1 MCIEFTLSLFFES
14 ATNQKVGVFA
24 LRSGLCLNV
33 LVFGDA
39 VWCGVFRIVFDGEQG
54 IDQGGL
60 TKEYFQLIMKEL
72 FDPLYGM
79 FIFSAS
85 TQCFWFNRDAFI
97 LGDRAMMLSN
107 YEMVGKLVGIAIYNN
122 TILELRFPRVIFK
135 KLLRR
140 HGAGGDALDFA
151 DFADFDPEM
160 AKGFE
165 QLLAMTEDDDV
176 EAVYCRNFVVES
188 TSALGDEIKFDL
200 LTLSEEGGGGEVNVH
215 SVCFAVNEGADF
227 AVSE

>member
-1 MCIEFTLSLFFES
+1 MNRNRLMEELDLVLRISRKTIVRDTVAIL
-14 ATNQKVGVFA
+14 A
-24 LRSGLCLNV
+24 LQQP
-33 LVFGDA
+33 GDLRKRL
-39 VWCGVFRIVFDGEQG
+39 RIVFDGEQG

-140 HGAGGDALDFA
+140 HGVGGDA
-151 DFADFDPEM
+151 
-160 AKGFE
+160 
-165 QLLAMTEDDDV
+165 
-176 EAVYCRNFVVES
+176 
-188 TSALGDEIKFDL
+188 
-200 LTLSEEGGGGEVNVH
+200 
-215 SVCFAVNEGADF
+215 
-227 AVSE
+227 